1 MKHGIHKQP
10 IHISNDYSSLL
21 VQTTIHH
28 ILRHGKKVL
37 ATKLLVKALHQV
49 GLTQESQLEILH
61 LAVSNATPTV
71 EVKPKRFGGSVYQVP
86 ITVQETRGTSLAIR
100 WILHAAL
107 HRDGGCFEDKLAKEL
122 QDAAQN
128 IGSAI
133 RKKEDVER
141 MAQANKAFAHLA

>member
-1 MKHGIHKQP
+1 MQNRIQ
-10 IHISNDYSSLL
+10 ISNEYSSLL

-28 ILRHGKKVL
+28 ILKHGKKVL
-37 ATKLLVKALHQV
+37 ATNLLVKALKQ
-49 GLTQESQLEILH
+49 LDESKESQLEVLH
-61 LAVSNATPTV
+61 LAVHNATPTV

-86 ITVQETRGTSLAIR
+86 ITVTDTRGTSLAIR

-107 HRDGGCFEDKLAKEL
+107 QRDGSCYEDKLAKEL

-133 RKKEDVER
+133 RKKEEVER

>member
-1 MKHGIHKQP
+1 
-10 IHISNDYSSLL
+10 
-21 VQTTIHH
+21 
-28 ILRHGKKVL
+28 
-37 ATKLLVKALHQV
+37 V

-61 LAVSNATPTV
+61 LAVNNATPVV

-86 ITVQETRGTSLAIR
+86 IAVQETRGTSLAIR